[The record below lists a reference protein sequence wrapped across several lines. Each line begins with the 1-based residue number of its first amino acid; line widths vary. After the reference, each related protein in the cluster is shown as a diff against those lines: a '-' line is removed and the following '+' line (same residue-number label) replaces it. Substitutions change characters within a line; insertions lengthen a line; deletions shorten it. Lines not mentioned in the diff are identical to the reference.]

1 MPSKVKRQKSWFFR
15 NRFKVGIWTSLI
27 SSILLYSFLVP
38 LSMIPYDFPLNVIIW
53 GVIAIVVGFSAMY
66 SFIIIVE
73 VYKIS
78 KKENTKSIK

>member
-1 MPSKVKRQKSWFFR
+1 
-15 NRFKVGIWTSLI
+15 
-27 SSILLYSFLVP
+27 
-38 LSMIPYDFPLNVIIW
+38 MIPYDFPLNVVVW